1 MLMLSQPQLHFTKTP
16 VTTFVYLEFFNSAL
30 REAILRGL
38 MALVINPLM
47 AATGSMVQ

>member
-16 VTTFVYLEFFNSAL
+16 VTTFVEFFNSAL
-30 REAILRGL
+30 REAILLRGL
-38 MALVINPLM
+38 MALAINPLM